1 MNPYNYINSLPL
13 FGSEDGYKPGLER
26 IKRLLFHLGNP
37 EQKLKVIHLA
47 GTNGKG
53 STAAILERI
62 YREAG
67 YKTALYTSPHIF
79 HFNERMKI
87 RGEAITTTELTE
99 LAAELKKAAAE
110 LEAEEFAQP
119 SFFEVVTALAFKYFQ
134 RHEAEIVI
142 LETGLGGRLDA
153 TNVCSSPLLSLIT
166 NISLE
171 HSQFLGDNIAQ
182 IAAEKGGIIKENS
195 PVITSVEQKEALDVL
210 AAEAEAK
217 SSEFIDL
224 RQEYDEIKAE
234 GSLTENIIRLKRK
247 NQKEESYQLSLLGRH
262 QALNTALALR
272 AVEAVQND
280 FPVTKKEIEKALK
293 DVYWPGRMQKILSK
307 PAVILDA
314 AHNPAAFKEILASF
328 ADYREEYKKLHFVF
342 SILNDK
348 NLAEILKEFAA
359 VNLEAEFY
367 LAENSSFRS
376 ISAAEL
382 KSKADQYGISYQFY
396 PNLARA
402 ADAAY
407 QKADQAD
414 VIAAAGSF
422 NTVFEAGI
430 SFISKKFRGGQND

>member
-26 IKRLLFHLGNP
+26 IQKLLDHLGNP
-37 EQKLKVIHLA
+37 EKNLQVIHLA

-87 RGEAITTTELTE
+87 KGKAITTTELTE
-99 LAAELKKAAAE
+99 LAAEVKKAADLTAKTLAE
-110 LEAEEFAQP
+110 P
-119 SFFEVVTALAFKYFQ
+119 SFFEIITGLAFKYFQ

-153 TNVCSSPLLSLIT
+153 TNVCHSPLLSLIT

-171 HSQFLGDNIAQ
+171 HSKFLGDTIAQ

-195 PVITSVEQKEALDVL
+195 PIITSVNQKEALDVL

-217 SSEFIDL
+217 GAEFIDIKK
-224 RQEYDEIKAE
+224 EYEEIKAE
-234 GSLTENIIRLKRK
+234 GSLTKNIIKLKRK
-247 NQKEESYQLSLLGRH
+247 NQKKASYQLSLLGRH
-262 QALNTALALR
+262 QAVNTALALR
-272 AVEAVQND
+272 AVEAVQKE
-280 FPVTKKEIEKALK
+280 FPVTKKEIKKALQ

-328 ADYREEYKKLHFVF
+328 AEYKNEYRKLHFVF

-348 NLAEILKEFAA
+348 DLAEILGEFAKT
-359 VNLEAEFY
+359 NLEAEFY
-367 LAENSSFRS
+367 LAENLSFRS

-382 KSKADQYGISYQFY
+382 RSKADQYGISYQFY
-396 PNLARA
+396 PSLAA
-402 ADAAY
+402 AANAAY

-414 VIAAAGSF
+414 IIAAAGSF
-422 NTVFEAGI
+422 NTVFEAGVT
-430 SFISKKFRGGQND
+430 FMSKKFRGGQND